1 MSGAKPMKVLIA
13 DDHEVVRQGLKQLIT
28 DAFGNVIFG
37 EAGNAAEA
45 CARVWKEKWDLV
57 ILDINMPG
65 RNGLE
70 VLGDLKKEKPKMP
83 VLVLSM
89 FSEAEYALRALKA
102 GAAGYVSKQSVSREL
117 IDAVKKALSGGRYVT
132 PALAEK
138 LAASLGREGE
148 ALPHEALSDREFEVM
163 KLLAAGKS
171 VKEIA
176 ASLSLGEKTIFTYR
190 ARLLKKLGV
199 KGDVEVARYAI
210 QHKLVE

>member
-1 MSGAKPMKVLIA
+1 MTELKPLKFLIA

-28 DAFGNVIFG
+28 DAFGKVIFG
-37 EAGNAAEA
+37 EAANAADA
-45 CARVWKEKWDLV
+45 CARVWKERWDLV

-70 VLGDLKKEKPKMP
+70 VLGDLKKEKPRLP

-117 IDAVKKALSGGRYVT
+117 IDASKKALAGGRYVT

-138 LAASLGREGE
+138 LAASLGREDV
-148 ALPHEALSDREFEVM
+148 AWPHEALSDREFEVM
-163 KLLAAGKS
+163 KLIATGRA

-176 ASLSLGEKTIFTYR
+176 AVLSLGEKTIFTYR
-190 ARLLKKLGV
+190 TRLLEKLGV

-210 QHKLVE
+210 RHNLVE